1 MSAYSFYPGKPSFLA
16 MKYLR
21 TYTPNTQ
28 LEPGE
33 RYRLRRD
40 MEYQVAQ
47 RGELLP
53 EMVTRLRCLK
63 SEENWMVPGYSE
75 ISRDLRCV
83 SEEIEYARFKS
94 PDRDLPPPSW
104 LRNSVVGY
112 TTDRCSGNQYRT
124 THYPTNTRFSRAT
137 TPMLTSCNGMNKV
150 YRYYGT
156 HCY

>member
-1 MSAYSFYPGKPSFLA
+1 MSAYSFYPGTPSFLA

-21 TYTPNTQ
+21 TYTPNTH

-33 RYRLRRD
+33 RYRLRRN
-40 MEYQVAQ
+40 MEIQ
-47 RGELLP
+47 
-53 EMVTRLRCLK
+53 
-63 SEENWMVPGYSE
+63 VPGYSE

-94 PDRDLPPPSW
+94 PDRELPPPSW

-112 TTDRCSGNQYRT
+112 TSERCAGNQYRT
-124 THYPTNTRFSRAT
+124 THYPSNTRFSRAT

>member
-21 TYTPNTQ
+21 TYTPNTH

-33 RYRLRRD
+33 RYRLRRN
-40 MEYQVAQ
+40 MEIQ
-47 RGELLP
+47 
-53 EMVTRLRCLK
+53 
-63 SEENWMVPGYSE
+63 VPGYSE

-112 TTDRCSGNQYRT
+112 TTDRCPGNSYRT
-124 THYPTNTRFSRAT
+124 THYPANTRFSRTT
-137 TPMLTSCNGMNKV
+137 TPMLTSCSGMNKV

>member
-1 MSAYSFYPGKPSFLA
+1 MSAYSFYPGTPSFLA

-21 TYTPNTQ
+21 TYTPNTH

-33 RYRLRRD
+33 RYRLRRN
-40 MEYQVAQ
+40 MEVQ
-47 RGELLP
+47 
-53 EMVTRLRCLK
+53 
-63 SEENWMVPGYSE
+63 VPGYSE

-94 PDRDLPPPSW
+94 PDRELPPPSW

-112 TTDRCSGNQYRT
+112 TTERCVGNQYRT
-124 THYPTNTRFSRAT
+124 THYPSNTRFSRAT